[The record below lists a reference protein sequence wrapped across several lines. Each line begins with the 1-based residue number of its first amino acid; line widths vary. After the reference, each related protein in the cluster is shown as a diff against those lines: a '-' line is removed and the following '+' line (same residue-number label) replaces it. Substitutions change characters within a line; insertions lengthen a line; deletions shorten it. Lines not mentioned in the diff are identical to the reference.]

1 MNQKW
6 TTKEIQ
12 KSQSFI
18 FPYLKID
25 SNDCITKTYMGSKY
39 LGNTWG
45 DKFIIEVNPLKD
57 FTNYSNMLLSHEFF
71 LQKEELDL
79 HKHHYIFSIPEEIK
93 ETIVEPFLD
102 GKYSELPEWYKD
114 SGYYP
119 KYHKDGS
126 LNVNYQILN
135 KDSALKSIWEYLIG
149 VPLGD
154 KEVWSRPEKEDEIY
168 EYFQSQGPTVPPRT
182 DNLG

>member
-25 SNDCITKTYMGSKY
+25 SHDCITITYMGSRQA
-39 LGNTWG
+39 GNTWG
-45 DKFIIEVNPLKD
+45 DKFIIEVDPHKD
-57 FTNYSNMLLSHEFF
+57 NIDYTNVLTSHEFF
-71 LQKEELDL
+71 LNKEEINTNQ
-79 HKHHYIFSIPEEIK
+79 HHYIFSIPESIK
-93 ETIVEPFLD
+93 DAIVKPFLE
-102 GKYSELPEWYKD
+102 GKYSELPQWYKD

-135 KDSALKSIWEYLIG
+135 KDPALKSIWEYLIG
-149 VPLGD
+149 VPLD
-154 KEVWSRPEKEDEIY
+154 DQEVWSKPEREDEIY
-168 EYFQSQGPTVPPRT
+168 EYQQSQGPVYPERNSM
-182 DNLG
+182 D